1 MKYVILEGKLNNL
14 LKEFIETK
22 GLRETI
28 KITGLDIFEIFSR
41 IGNIKINSE
50 LAYEMLN
57 NIFTNHFHALTK
69 KIGNYKIVYESF
81 GGTLEWVYEDTN
93 TEDGTEE
100 FMRALCTPFWNG
112 DPEIPIDVQYYEN
125 FGVIVEDSNS
135 DVIPIKV
142 KLNSLEDLI
151 TWYEKVYI
159 KTVFNKL
166 NSFLIQNREK
176 TSG

>member
-1 MKYVILEGKLNNL
+1 MKYIILEGRLNSL
-14 LKEFIETK
+14 LKELIETK

-28 KITGLDIFEIFSR
+28 EVTGLDIFEIFSR
-41 IGNIKINSE
+41 LEKVKIDYE
-50 LAYEMLN
+50 LAYDMLN
-57 NIFTNHFHALTK
+57 NLFSNHSHTLTK
-69 KIGNYKIVYESF
+69 KIGNYKIVYTSF

-93 TEDGTEE
+93 TEYGTEE

-112 DPEIPIDVQYYEN
+112 EPYIPIDVDYYEN
-125 FGVIVEDSNS
+125 FGVIVEDCNS

-142 KLNSLEDLI
+142 KLNSLEELI
-151 TWYEKVYI
+151 NWYEKVYI